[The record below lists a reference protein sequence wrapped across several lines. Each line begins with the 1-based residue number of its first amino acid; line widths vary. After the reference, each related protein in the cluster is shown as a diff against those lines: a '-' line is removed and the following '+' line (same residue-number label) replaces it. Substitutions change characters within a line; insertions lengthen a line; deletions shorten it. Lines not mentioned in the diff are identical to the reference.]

1 MASERDF
8 DFRIDMKTARKL
20 KAALHKAVFTKL
32 TKSEA
37 SAIEDLVCELLM
49 QVE

>member
-1 MASERDF
+1 MDGDF

-20 KAALHKAVFTKL
+20 KVAMHKGTWTKL
-32 TKSEA
+32 TEA
-37 SAIEDLVCELLM
+37 EESALEDLIMELLM

>member
-1 MASERDF
+1 MKDERDF

-20 KAALHKAVFTKL
+20 KAALHKGVFTKL
-32 TKSEA
+32 TKAET
-37 SAIEDLVCELLM
+37 SALEDLVCELLM